1 LDDDDDEP
9 KLGLIDGKKKSQSK
23 AFDSTPKCNKNAVFA
38 VIFYWVTSL
47 SLVFLNKTIMAGDIT
62 GLDAPLFMSW
72 TQFLVTVI
80 VCYLLGKI
88 GSKIKI
94 FSFFPAFEYK
104 LDIAKK
110 VMPLTCV
117 FLLMIIFNNLCLKYV
132 EVSFYHV
139 ARALTLMFNITFTY
153 FILGKSTTKNAL
165 ICCGMIV
172 LGYYL
177 GCDGEVR
184 FSWTGVFF
192 GVGSSMFVALY
203 SIYIKKIMP
212 VVDNNSEKLMIYN
225 NINAII
231 LLPIFI
237 ILFTS
242 EPIEI
247 NMSSFVFYTQTFWG
261 ITLVA
266 GIFGFL
272 INFASY
278 IQIKYT
284 SPLGHNVSGT
294 AKGAFQT
301 IVALYVFQ
309 NPWTYQGIFGQAF
322 ILIFSF
328 VYSRVKK

>member
-1 LDDDDDEP
+1 MV
-9 KLGLIDGKKKSQSK
+9 KKKSQSK

-47 SLVFLNKTIMAGDIT
+47 SLVFLNKIVMVGDFT
-62 GLDAPLFMSW
+62 HMDAPLFMSW
-72 TQFLVTVI
+72 TQFVITVLC
-80 VCYLLGKI
+80 CYIIGETGKY
-88 GSKIKI
+88 IKI
-94 FSFFPAFEYK
+94 FSFFPPFEYK
-104 LDIAKK
+104 LNIAKK
-110 VMPLTCV
+110 VMPLTFV
-117 FLLMIIFNNLCLKYV
+117 FLGMIVFNNLCLKYV
-132 EVSFYHV
+132 EVSFYQV
-139 ARALTLMFNITFTY
+139 ARSLTIVFNIVFS
-153 FILGKSTTKNAL
+153 FLFLGRKQSL
-165 ICCGMIV
+165 WVIVVCGVICF
-172 LGYYL
+172 GYYL
-177 GCDGEVR
+177 GCEGEIH
-184 FSWTGVFF
+184 FSIQGVIF
-192 GVGSSMFVALY
+192 GVLSSAFVALY
-203 SIYIKKIMP
+203 AIFVKRTLPAI
-212 VVDNNSEKLMIYN
+212 DDNSEKLMIYN